1 MVRSLPYDTAPVRK
15 PGRVLVIA
23 PVWNEARRIQKVVR
37 DVPWQWVD
45 EVLVVDDG
53 STDGSGE
60 EAARVG
66 AAVLR
71 HPVNRGVGAAI
82 RSGLDYALQHGYD
95 FAVVISG
102 SGKTPG
108 AEVPL
113 LLRPLF
119 QGECDF
125 AQGSRYLAG
134 GKHLNHPLHRR
145 FGTRAYSALFA
156 LLVASKVTDG
166 SSGFRA
172 LRTSLLRDPRIRLH
186 QDWLNRY
193 ELEPYL
199 YFKAIRLG
207 YRVKEVPITIRYPS
221 KEDGP
226 FTKMR
231 QFVDWWSITK
241 PLVLLRLGWR
251 R

>member
-1 MVRSLPYDTAPVRK
+1 MRK

-23 PVWNEARRIQKVVR
+23 PVWNEARRIQKLVR
-37 DVPWQWVD
+37 DVPRQWVD

-53 STDGSGE
+53 STDGSCE
-60 EAARVG
+60 EAARAG
-66 AAVLR
+66 ASVVR

-82 RSGLDYALQHGYD
+82 RNGLDYALQHGYD

-108 AEVPL
+108 AEIPL

-125 AQGSRYLAG
+125 VQGSRYLAG

-145 FGTRAYSALFA
+145 FGTRVYSALFA
-156 LLVASKVTDG
+156 ILVGARVTDG

-172 LRTSLLRDPRIRLH
+172 FRTSLLRDPRIRLH
-186 QDWLNRY
+186 QNWLDRY

-199 YFKAIRLG
+199 YFKTIRLG
-207 YRVKEVPITIRYPS
+207 YRVKEVPVTIQYPN
-221 KEDGP
+221 KGEGP

-231 QFVDWWSITK
+231 RFVDWWSITM
-241 PLVLLRLGWR
+241 PLVLLRLGLR